1 MTKNKTGVKKG
12 LFFRIVLVFAVFFVI
27 IQVFLANSLS
37 VQGKEISRLNSLKVD
52 LDKEIENLQQQ
63 SAKLSS
69 LENVR
74 RLAFEKLQMVGSADS
89 FDYLTSS
96 FALR

>member
-1 MTKNKTGVKKG
+1 MIKNKTQVKKD
-12 LFFRIVLVFAVFFVI
+12 LFFRFISVFAVFFVV

-37 VQGKEISRLNSLKVD
+37 VQGKEISRLNSLKAD
-52 LDKEIENLQQQ
+52 LNKEIENLEHQ
-63 SAKLSS
+63 SSNLSS

-74 RLAFEKLQMVGSADS
+74 RVAFEKLQMVGSFES
-89 FDYLTSS
+89 FDYLTTS